1 MSIAVENLSFTYM
14 PNTPYEKEALK
25 NISFQIKEGEFV
37 GLVGATGSGKSTLIQ
52 HFNGLIKLKSGKLE
66 VLNID
71 LTQKKV
77 DYKLL
82 RKGIGMLFQY
92 PEYQLFDETV
102 LKDVMFGPKNFGMSE
117 EKAYESAKQAIL
129 QVGLDF
135 NKIQDRSP
143 FELSGGEKRRVAIAG
158 VLAYKPEILILD
170 EPTSGL
176 DPIGKR
182 EVLNLILQL
191 RKEKKIK
198 TIIMISHNMDEIAA
212 FTQRVIVLYDAK
224 LIYDLTPS
232 ELFERAEELIEIG
245 LDIPVTIQIKNKL
258 LKKGVHLSTDAL
270 TVDELYCGIINSL
283 GRTK

>member
-1 MSIAVENLSFTYM
+1 M
-14 PNTPYEKEALK
+14 
-25 NISFQIKEGEFV
+25 
-37 GLVGATGSGKSTLIQ
+37 
-52 HFNGLIKLKSGKLE
+52 
-66 VLNID
+66 
-71 LTQKKV
+71 
-77 DYKLL
+77 
-82 RKGIGMLFQY
+82 
-92 PEYQLFDETV
+92 
-102 LKDVMFGPKNFGMSE
+102 
-117 EKAYESAKQAIL
+117 
-129 QVGLDF
+129 
-135 NKIQDRSP
+135 
-143 FELSGGEKRRVAIAG
+143 
-158 VLAYKPEILILD
+158 AYKPEILILD

-191 RKEKKIK
+191 RKEQKIK

-270 TVDELYCGIINSL
+270 TVDELYHGIINSL
-283 GRTK
+283 GRKK